1 MLNGYAIL
9 ALMCSKSHC
18 RNNAELVSYHTIF
31 SSAYTEPFPMNSISA
46 LLSADEAHGRTS
58 EEEEGAGEPSC
69 DRQVRYGTQ
78 TRMKGSRKWLI
89 ACSALPCSPSNQ
101 VTKQGTIISASF
113 LDVRLSDMN
122 KWRFCVTLTHLLWR
136 IHRSGAADDKRIL
149 SFQNQPSLGNMEPPF
164 LLLPHLAAAPIFW
177 PTFSSFLLSSRQIYN
192 KDDDQR
198 DLNRPQEQFQLMELC
213 CGKIRA
219 PQRSICKK
227 PTGGNTTLIKRRP
240 IAGKALM
247 ASMFWFVCF
256 GSQRLASKSTEQH
269 TQRQAQTY
277 FL

>member
-1 MLNGYAIL
+1 
-9 ALMCSKSHC
+9 
-18 RNNAELVSYHTIF
+18 
-31 SSAYTEPFPMNSISA
+31 MNSISA

-78 TRMKGSRKWLI
+78 MKGSRKWLI
-89 ACSALPCSPSNQ
+89 ASSALPCSPSHQ

-149 SFQNQPSLGNMEPPF
+149 SFQNQPSLSNMEPPF
-164 LLLPHLAAAPIFW
+164 LLLPHLAASPIVWPIF
-177 PTFSSFLLSSRQIYN
+177 SSCLLSSRQIYI

-213 CGKIRA
+213 CRKKKGPLNAAFVKSPQGKTQHWLSADRLLV
-219 PQRSICKK
+219 K
-227 PTGGNTTLIKRRP
+227 P
-240 IAGKALM
+240 
-247 ASMFWFVCF
+247 
-256 GSQRLASKSTEQH
+256 
-269 TQRQAQTY
+269 
-277 FL
+277 